1 MKELVLHAGAYLGTP
16 VAMWSMRK
24 LKQVQAEHEAALAA
38 GKGGKAGKPAKAAK
52 GAKGAKEVKPA
63 KAAKASKS
71 GKPAETAAKGKAKAK
86 SK

>member
-52 GAKGAKEVKPA
+52 GAKEVKPA